1 MENEIGLKLFFWI
14 GTAIMLL
21 SVLGVVMIVAIYR
34 SKIHKTNKEE
44 SDNLLNISLSAEKR
58 ERKRIASD
66 LHDSISGDLSAVQ
79 NYITLLYRKEDDS
92 FKKEIFNEVET
103 ALGNILEDIQDISYN
118 LMPPMLE
125 SLGLVSTLRSY
136 FDRVRKWNKITI
148 TETYDTD
155 DLNIPSSDAY
165 ELYRIVQ
172 ELITNM
178 IKHGHS
184 KHIDFSI
191 WTNPKV
197 VIIEILDN
205 GSSFDF
211 YKSLKEPSGMGL
223 KNITSRIKYIGA
235 KLLQT
240 SAEKGNKIQIYY
252 TSNQNVTNSY
262 NR

>member
-1 MENEIGLKLFFWI
+1 MENEAGIKLFFWI
-14 GTAIMLL
+14 GTAILFL
-21 SVLGVVMIVAIYR
+21 SVLSVVFIITVYR
-34 SKIHKTNKEE
+34 SKIFKTKKRE

-79 NYITLLYRKEDDS
+79 NYITLLYSKEKDT
-92 FKKEIFNEVET
+92 FNKEIFHEVET

-136 FDRVRKWNKITI
+136 FDRVRKWNHII
-148 TETYDTD
+148 INEIYDTD
-155 DLNIPSSDAY
+155 ELNIGSSDAY

-172 ELITNM
+172 ELIANM
-178 IKHGHS
+178 IKHGNS
-184 KHIDFSI
+184 TCIDFTI
-191 WTNPKV
+191 QTNLKV
-197 VIIEILDN
+197 IIIEISDN
-205 GSSFDF
+205 GSPFNF
-211 YKSLKEPSGMGL
+211 YKSLKEPLGMGL

-240 SAEKGNKIQIYY
+240 PAEKGNKIQIHY
-252 TSNQNVTNSY
+252 TSKQNVTNSY
-262 NR
+262 N